1 MSEGEQ
7 QSNALQVLFL
17 VLGLICLGMAFW
29 AALAG
34 PDSERQGNLLFMGGM
49 SAVCFVLTTVIHLR
63 H

>member
-7 QSNALQVLFL
+7 TGNTLQILFL

-34 PDSERQGNLLFMGGM
+34 PDSGRQANLLFMGGM
-49 SAVCFVLTTVIHLR
+49 SALFFVLTTVIHLR